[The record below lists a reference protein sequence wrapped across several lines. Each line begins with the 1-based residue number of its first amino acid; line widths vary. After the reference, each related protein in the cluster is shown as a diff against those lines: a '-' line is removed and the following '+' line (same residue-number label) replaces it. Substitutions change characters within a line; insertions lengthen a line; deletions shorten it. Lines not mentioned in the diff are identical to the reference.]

1 MVDGFPDYY
10 FLHRL
15 PINSNRNICIEDL
28 ITLDETLEDY
38 GKHFILTEDKDIQIL
53 VTELHVDRNY
63 I

>member
-1 MVDGFPDYY
+1 MADGFPDYY

-15 PINSNRNICIEDL
+15 PITSNRIICIEDL